1 MAKDILNEQECM
13 ERTHAYALVKP
24 FIDNSTAI
32 FMVLTILGDALGIP
46 DRTLLSQLAEYYREH
61 RNDIG
66 KQALEN
72 LSKQYLGE

>member
-1 MAKDILNEQECM
+1 MRENILNEE
-13 ERTHAYALVKP
+13 ERMTRTQAYALIKP
-24 FIDNSTAI
+24 FIDNHTAI

-72 LSKQYLGE
+72 LSEQYLGE